1 MTSGYK
7 FHPKSLHRMSWGFDI
22 FFHIMAL
29 QQTKEVNLM
38 KKNVLKSTKS
48 IIFAIAVCA
57 VAALGAFSAVSGSDT
72 QEVTIVAT
80 HPDFIGGT
88 Y

>member
-1 MTSGYK
+1 
-7 FHPKSLHRMSWGFDI
+7 MSWGFDI

-57 VAALGAFSAVSGSDT
+57 VAALGAFSAVSASDT

>member
-1 MTSGYK
+1 
-7 FHPKSLHRMSWGFDI
+7 
-22 FFHIMAL
+22 
-29 QQTKEVNLM
+29 M

>member
-1 MTSGYK
+1 
-7 FHPKSLHRMSWGFDI
+7 
-22 FFHIMAL
+22 
-29 QQTKEVNLM
+29 M
-38 KKNVLKSTKS
+38 KKNILKSTKS

-72 QEVTIVAT
+72 QDVTIVAT
-80 HPDFIGGT
+80 EPGFCIGL

>member
-1 MTSGYK
+1 
-7 FHPKSLHRMSWGFDI
+7 
-22 FFHIMAL
+22 
-29 QQTKEVNLM
+29 M

-57 VAALGAFSAVSGSDT
+57 VAALGVFSSISGSDT
-72 QEVTIVAT
+72 QDVTIVAT
-80 HPDFIGGT
+80 HPDFIIGA

>member
-1 MTSGYK
+1 
-7 FHPKSLHRMSWGFDI
+7 
-22 FFHIMAL
+22 
-29 QQTKEVNLM
+29 M

-57 VAALGAFSAVSGSDT
+57 VAALGAFSAVSASDT

>member
-1 MTSGYK
+1 
-7 FHPKSLHRMSWGFDI
+7 
-22 FFHIMAL
+22 
-29 QQTKEVNLM
+29 M

-57 VAALGAFSAVSGSDT
+57 VAALGVFSTVSGSDT
-72 QEVTIVAT
+72 QEQTIVAMR
-80 HPDFIGGT
+80 PEFIEGV